1 MPSPLNDPSKVRTR
15 SKSPIGNRGP
25 TLRDIALAAGVSTA
39 TVSNVLRGARYVGP
53 ELEKRVRDAI
63 ASLDY
68 RPNALAA
75 SLREGRSHTIG
86 LAVPDITTG
95 LFTAI
100 VRRIEKRGACTDY
113 QIILVDTEED
123 VASERERIAALIRRK
138 IDGLIVIPCY
148 DDSPVLED
156 LRRSKIPTIL
166 VDRGNDPEFDS
177 VLADNLPAAREG
189 TRHLTSLGHRN
200 IMLLASEA
208 ALSNIQGRILGY
220 REALAEAGL
229 SMFENVV
236 LAGANE
242 TDYVKPALDQLLT
255 RERSPSAIFAV
266 TQKMTTGALQAIAE
280 AGLFV
285 PNDISLLA
293 FDDCEWFRSFRPFL
307 STVSQ
312 PADDFADHAWAMLM
326 ARLNNDRSPKLH
338 KEVHCTLVVRE
349 STIKCAAKSKDKT
362 LSMPR
367 ASLAAKPFAV

>member
-1 MPSPLNDPSKVRTR
+1 MHDAASVRTR
-15 SKSPIGNRGP
+15 SKSPIGDRGP
-25 TLRDIALAAGVSTA
+25 TVRDIARAAGVSTA
-39 TVSNVLRGARYVGP
+39 TVSNVLRGTRFVGP
-53 ELEKRVRDAI
+53 ELEKRVQDAI

-75 SLREGRSHTIG
+75 SLREGRSRTIG

-100 VRRIEKRGACTDY
+100 VRRIEKRAACTGY

-138 IDGLIVIPCY
+138 IDGLIVMPCH
-148 DDSPVLED
+148 DDSPMLED

-166 VDRGNDPEFDS
+166 VDRGNAPDFDS
-177 VLADNLPAAREG
+177 VLGDNRPAAREG
-189 TRHLTSLGHRN
+189 TRHLISLGHRN

-208 ALSNIQGRILGY
+208 TLSNIQARLQGY
-220 REALAEAGL
+220 RDGLAEAGL

-236 LAGANE
+236 VVGANE

-255 RERSPSAIFAV
+255 RQRRPSAIFAA
-266 TQKMTTGALQAIAE
+266 TQKMTTGALRAIAE
-280 AGLFV
+280 AGLSV

-293 FDDCEWFRSFRPFL
+293 YDDCEWFRSFRPFL
-307 STVSQ
+307 STISQ
-312 PADDFADHAWAMLM
+312 PTDDFADHAWSMLM

-349 STIKCAAKSKDKT
+349 STIKYAAKSEDET
-362 LSMPR
+362 LSMAP
-367 ASLAAKPFAV
+367 ASLAANR

>member
-1 MPSPLNDPSKVRTR
+1 MSIRSRSPV
-15 SKSPIGNRGP
+15 GNRGP
-25 TLRDIALAAGVSTA
+25 TVRDIALAAGVSTA

-75 SLREGRSHTIG
+75 SLREGRSRTIG
-86 LAVPDITTG
+86 VAVPDITTG
-95 LFTAI
+95 LFTEI
-100 VRRIEKRGACTDY
+100 VRRIEKRAACTDY

-123 VASERERIAALIRRK
+123 AVSERERIAGLMRRK

-156 LRRSKIPTIL
+156 LRESNIPTIL
-166 VDRGNDPEFDS
+166 LDRGNVPDFDS
-177 VLADNLPAAREG
+177 VLADNRPAAREG
-189 TRHLTSLGHRN
+189 TRHLISLGHRN

-208 ALSNIQGRILGY
+208 ALSNIQGRIQGY

-236 LAGANE
+236 VAGANE

-255 RERSPSAIFAV
+255 KERRPSAIFAV

-307 STVSQ
+307 STISQ
-312 PADDFADHAWAMLM
+312 PTDDFADHAWAMLM
-326 ARLNNDRSPKLH
+326 ARLSNDRSPKLH

-349 STIKCAAKSKDKT
+349 STIKCTAKSEDET
-362 LSMPR
+362 LSRQPLR
-367 ASLAAKPFAV
+367 LRPSHFRKP